1 MPHTNRINC
10 DAGPMMTEWF
20 AFRVRPR
27 HEKSVAV
34 YLREKREECF
44 VPLVQSTRT
53 WAKRVVQ
60 VELPLFPGYVFCRSH
75 RFGLLPIL
83 QTPGVVDVIRAG
95 NTPVPIPG
103 SEISALELTINASV
117 PFEPCPYVEVGQ
129 RVEIKSG
136 PLSGVTGIVS
146 DRRKTGHLILSVSLL
161 RRSVLVH
168 IDLAHLRS
176 HGTIEALPER
186 DRVA

>member
-1 MPHTNRINC
+1 MLHTNRIDC
-10 DAGPMMTEWF
+10 DAGPMITEWF

-27 HEKSVAV
+27 HEKSVAL
-34 YLREKREECF
+34 YLREKREEYF
-44 VPLVQSTRT
+44 LPLVRSTRT
-53 WAKRVVQ
+53 WAKRVAE

-83 QTPGVVDVIRAG
+83 KTPGIIDVIRAG
-95 NTPVPIPG
+95 NSPVPIPG
-103 SEISALELTINASV
+103 SEISALELAINASIPV
-117 PFEPCPYVEVGQ
+117 EPCPYVEVGQ
-129 RVEIKSG
+129 RVEIRSG
-136 PLSGVTGIVS
+136 PLAGIAGIVS
-146 DRRKTGHLILSVSLL
+146 DRRKSGHLILSVSLL

-168 IDLAHLRS
+168 VDLAHLRS